1 MGVYNA
7 SFQELKLSYLLI
19 FVGAGIGG
27 VFRYLLSAFVH
38 KASGGWMF
46 PLGTFVVNM
55 IGCLVIGYL
64 LQLSES
70 RGVLQ
75 SEVRLFV
82 FVGLLGGF
90 TTFSSFGMETFQFI
104 RDGEFFFASINAV
117 GQVVL
122 GLIMVWLGVVA
133 ARLIHGG

>member
-1 MGVYNA
+1 MN
-7 SFQELKLSYLLI
+7 YLFI

-27 VFRYLLSAFVH
+27 VLRFLSSTFVH
-38 KASGGWMF
+38 RLTGGWMF
-46 PLGTFVVNM
+46 PLGTFLVN
-55 IGCLVIGYL
+55 IFGCLLIGYL
-64 LQLSES
+64 MQLSES

-75 SEVRLFV
+75 AEWRLFV

-90 TTFSSFGMETFQFI
+90 TTFSSFGMETFQLI
-104 RDGEFFFASINAV
+104 RDGEFILAILNAV

-122 GLIMVWLGVVA
+122 GLTMVWLGVVV